1 MVSRSCSSCNKD
13 LQKVEYSAN
22 QWKKGPSAKCKS
34 CIANGGPPATTA
46 KPTPKIDEPLPTSRE
61 EKTPAA
67 VVVDDN
73 KAEEE
78 AAAKK
83 KADELAAAEWVY
95 YFCAY
100 DDVHNMI
107 CIKYIR

>member
-22 QWKKGPSAKCKS
+22 QWKKGPSAKCKG
-34 CIANGGPPATTA
+34 CIANGGPPASTV

-67 VVVDDN
+67 AVVVDN

-83 KADELAAAEWVY
+83 KAEEVAAAE
-95 YFCAY
+95 
-100 DDVHNMI
+100 
-107 CIKYIR
+107 

>member
-1 MVSRSCSSCNKD
+1 MASRLCSSCKED

-34 CIANGGPPATTA
+34 CIANGGPPASIA
-46 KPTPKIDEPLPTSRE
+46 KPTPKLDEPLPTSRD
-61 EKTPAA
+61 EKTPPAAA

-73 KAEEE
+73 AKAEEE

-83 KADELAAAEWVY
+83 KAEEIAAAAE
-95 YFCAY
+95 
-100 DDVHNMI
+100 
-107 CIKYIR
+107 

>member
-1 MVSRSCSSCNKD
+1 MYYSFCSPTTNIMVSRSCSSCNKD

-22 QWKKGPSAKCKS
+22 QWKKGPSAKCKG

-46 KPTPKIDEPLPTSRE
+46 KPIPKIDEPTSRE

-67 VVVDDN
+67 AVVVDN

-83 KADELAAAEWVY
+83 KAEEVAAAE
-95 YFCAY
+95 
-100 DDVHNMI
+100 
-107 CIKYIR
+107 

>member
-22 QWKKGPSAKCKS
+22 QWKKGPSAKCKG

-61 EKTPAA
+61 EKTAPAAAA
-67 VVVDDN
+67 VVMDDKAN
-73 KAEEE
+73 AEEE

-83 KADELAAAEWVY
+83 KAEEVAAAE
-95 YFCAY
+95 
-100 DDVHNMI
+100 
-107 CIKYIR
+107 